1 MEKVL
6 YFLALILF
14 SEAWDLN
21 NVSNICESMK
31 IRVLPCLTVGGR
43 PNDRG
48 GLDKFV

>member
-31 IRVLPCLTVGGR
+31 IRCSPVPNVGGR
-43 PNDRG
+43 PNDRD